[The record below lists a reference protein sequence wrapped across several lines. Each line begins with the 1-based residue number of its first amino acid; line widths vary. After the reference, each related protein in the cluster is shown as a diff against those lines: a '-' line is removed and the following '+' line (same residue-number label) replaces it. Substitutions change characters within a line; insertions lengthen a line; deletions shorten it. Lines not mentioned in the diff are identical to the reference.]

1 MRSAVLLRRPSGRG
15 PGHRG
20 RGRACRGPECGRHL
34 SSDAGL
40 CRLWADEI
48 RQAAGLLGDAAP
60 GDPAHDDPRSLCA
73 MAMAGHGHW
82 ASFRPVAGGTHP
94 RPAGIAE
101 HIQRVRIWACSR
113 RWRSCARSDTL
124 VLDAS
129 VCCVSSSGSSPA
141 GGATALRREALD
153 HEAFDS
159 GRRRG
164 RSTVGVVVVFRQ

>member
-1 MRSAVLLRRPSGRG
+1 MAVTSEAIRLVADREESGVIEKISQALG
-15 PGHRG
+15 ITADGCDSQLGIIIVYYHRVSVTFS
-20 RGRACRGPECGRHL
+20 CCG
-34 SSDAGL
+34 STSW
-40 CRLWADEI
+40 RLNVFRFP
-48 RQAAGLLGDAAP
+48 RQV
-60 GDPAHDDPRSLCA
+60 R
-73 MAMAGHGHW
+73 

-159 GRRRG
+159 GRQG
-164 RSTVGVVVVFRQ
+164 LRSTAGVVVVFGQ